1 MNLADILMEMHATL
15 PARRGNL
22 YEQYVEKPRAGGG
35 TRRHGP
41 YYVWTRCEDGKMVS
55 SRVARED
62 APRVRQELA
71 QGKRLAS
78 LINQM
83 WKQAEAMADK
93 AGDIK
98 KKQNS
103 GGSKR
108 PRVNSSP
115 QP

>member
-1 MNLADILMEMHATL
+1 MNLADILIEMQATL

-22 YEQYVEKPRAGGG
+22 YEQYFERPRSGGG

-41 YYVWTRCEDGKMVS
+41 YYVWTRSEGGKMVS
-55 SRVARED
+55 NRVARED

-78 LINQM
+78 LIDQL
-83 WKQAEAMADK
+83 WQQAEAMADK

-98 KKQNS
+98 KR
-103 GGSKR
+103 GTLADR
-108 PRVNSSP
+108 RERA
-115 QP
+115 